1 MTATSER
8 APAPAAGTDPATR
21 DGLGLAVLP
30 AATEPVLA
38 RVAERAGE
46 VDRAEADLWDE
57 LAALGE
63 LDLLTAPLPLAAE
76 LTHALA
82 RRCTA
87 SAFALWG
94 HRSAIAY
101 HEATGTP
108 LPDGAASGVVAL
120 ASGMAPA
127 FKEEAGLGEIP
138 LLATDSPDGAIA
150 VSGVLPWCSNLRP
163 GGWVV
168 TPVRWEDG
176 RRAVVRHR
184 RDADGVRV
192 KELTGLTALDATASG
207 VLLLD
212 EVCIPAQDV
221 LAWDLP
227 AFRDDVRATFLQIQ
241 TAMCLGLAGAALDAA
256 EAGADDVAREVLAE
270 ELSAAAEDWQ
280 HLRGA
285 LAAGVR
291 AASAVRAG
299 GAGGPSDAASSG
311 APPSG
316 TSPSG
321 PSVAGG
327 SPAVAA
333 PSAPVRPAE
342 LVRVRLEAALLTGRA
357 TRLEQKIV
365 GGRGYA
371 LASDTSRRAREAA
384 FLPVQSPT
392 ETHLRHLLARAG
404 VPVPT
409 DGRA

>member
-8 APAPAAGTDPATR
+8 APEPAAGTDPATR

-46 VDRAEADLWDE
+46 VDRAEADLWDG

-63 LDLLTAPLPLAAE
+63 LDLLAAPLPLAAE

-101 HEATGTP
+101 HETTGTP

-184 RDADGVRV
+184 RDADGARV

-212 EVCIPAQDV
+212 EVRIPAQDV
-221 LAWDLP
+221 LTRDLP

-280 HLRGA
+280 HLREA

-291 AASAVRAG
+291 AA
-299 GAGGPSDAASSG
+299 D
-311 APPSG
+311 
-316 TSPSG
+316 
-321 PSVAGG
+321 
-327 SPAVAA
+327 A
-333 PSAPVRPAE
+333 PSASVRPAE

-357 TRLEQKIV
+357 TRLEQKVV

-404 VPVPT
+404 VPVPS

>member
-1 MTATSER
+1 MTAGSVRT
-8 APAPAAGTDPATR
+8 AVPAAGTDPAGR
-21 DGLGLAVLP
+21 GGLGLAVLP
-30 AATEPVLA
+30 AATAPVLA

-101 HEATGTP
+101 HEATGTL
-108 LPDGAASGVVAL
+108 LPDGAASGVTAL

-138 LLATDSPDGAIA
+138 LLATDSPDGGVA

-212 EVCIPAQDV
+212 EVRIPAQDV
-221 LAWDLP
+221 LTRDLP

-270 ELSAAAEDWQ
+270 ELSAAVEDWQ

-299 GAGGPSDAASSG
+299 GPSDAASSG

-316 TSPSG
+316 ASPSG

-327 SPAVAA
+327 SPAGAA

-409 DGRA
+409 DGHA

>member
-1 MTATSER
+1 MTTTSAR
-8 APAPAAGTDPATR
+8 SGVPAAGTVPAAR
-21 DGLGLAVLP
+21 AGLGLAEPP
-30 AATEPVLA
+30 ATAESVLA
-38 RVAERAGE
+38 RVAERAGA
-46 VDRAEADLWDE
+46 VDRAEADLWE
-57 LAALGE
+57 GLAALGE
-63 LDLLTAPLPLAAE
+63 LDLLAAPLPLAAE

-108 LPDGAASGVVAL
+108 LPDGAADGSVAL

-138 LLATDSPDGAIA
+138 LLATDAPDGAIT

-192 KELTGLTALDATASG
+192 KALTGLTALDATASG

-212 EVCIPAQDV
+212 GVQIPEQDV
-221 LAWDLP
+221 LTRDLP
-227 AFRDDVRATFLQIQ
+227 AFRDDVRAAFLQIQ

-256 EAGADDVAREVLAE
+256 EAGADDAAREVLAE
-270 ELSAAAEDWQ
+270 ELAAAAAEWRE
-280 HLRGA
+280 LREA
-285 LAAGVR
+285 LSRGVR
-291 AASAVRAG
+291 AASAEHQA
-299 GAGGPSDAASSG
+299 DA
-311 APPSG
+311 
-316 TSPSG
+316 
-321 PSVAGG
+321 VH
-327 SPAVAA
+327 
-333 PSAPVRPAE
+333 PVE
-342 LVRVRLEAALLTGRA
+342 LVRVRLAGALLTGRA

-392 ETHLRHLLARAG
+392 ETHLRHLLSRAG
-404 VPVPT
+404 VQAPG
-409 DGRA
+409 DGPA

>member
-1 MTATSER
+1 MTAGSVRT
-8 APAPAAGTDPATR
+8 AVPAAGTDPAGR

-57 LAALGE
+57 LAAIGE
-63 LDLLTAPLPLAAE
+63 LDLLAAPLPLAAE

-101 HEATGTP
+101 HETTGTP

-212 EVCIPAQDV
+212 EVRIPAQDV
-221 LAWDLP
+221 LTRDMP
-227 AFRDDVRATFLQIQ
+227 AFRDGVRATFLQIQ

-256 EAGADDVAREVLAE
+256 EAGADDVSREVLAE
-270 ELSAAAEDWQ
+270 ELSAAAEGWRQ
-280 HLRGA
+280 LREA

-291 AASAVRAG
+291 AASAVHAG
-299 GAGGPSDAASSG
+299 GAGGPCDDASSG
-311 APPSG
+311 A
-316 TSPSG
+316 SPSG
-321 PSVAGG
+321 ASASAAG
-327 SPAVAA
+327 AA
-333 PSAPVRPAE
+333 PSASVRPVE

>member
-1 MTATSER
+1 MTATSQR
-8 APAPAAGTDPATR
+8 APEPAAGTDPATR

-30 AATEPVLA
+30 AETEPALA

-46 VDRAEADLWDE
+46 VDRAEADLWDG

-63 LDLLTAPLPLAAE
+63 LDLLAAPLPLAAE

-212 EVCIPAQDV
+212 EVRIPAQDV
-221 LAWDLP
+221 LTRDLP

-256 EAGADDVAREVLAE
+256 EAGADEVAREVLAE
-270 ELSAAAEDWQ
+270 ELSAAAEDWR
-280 HLRGA
+280 HLREA
-285 LAAGVR
+285 LAAGVH
-291 AASAVRAG
+291 AV
-299 GAGGPSDAASSG
+299 D
-311 APPSG
+311 
-316 TSPSG
+316 
-321 PSVAGG
+321 
-327 SPAVAA
+327 A
-333 PSAPVRPAE
+333 PSASVRPAE

>member
-8 APAPAAGTDPATR
+8 APEPAAGTEPATR
-21 DGLGLAVLP
+21 DRLGLAVLP
-30 AATEPVLA
+30 AETEPVLA

-46 VDRAEADLWDE
+46 VDRAEADLWDG

-63 LDLLTAPLPLAAE
+63 LDLLAAPLPLAAE

-212 EVCIPAQDV
+212 EVRIPAQDV
-221 LAWDLP
+221 LTRDLP

-256 EAGADDVAREVLAE
+256 EAGADDVSREVLAE

-291 AASAVRAG
+291 AADG
-299 GAGGPSDAASSG
+299 
-311 APPSG
+311 
-316 TSPSG
+316 
-321 PSVAGG
+321 
-327 SPAVAA
+327 

>member
-1 MTATSER
+1 MTAGSVRT
-8 APAPAAGTDPATR
+8 AVPAAGTDPAGR

-57 LAALGE
+57 LAALGR
-63 LDLLTAPLPLAAE
+63 LDLLAAPLPLAAE

-101 HEATGTP
+101 HETTGTP
-108 LPDGAASGVVAL
+108 LPDGAASGVTAL

-212 EVCIPAQDV
+212 EVRIPAQDV
-221 LAWDLP
+221 LTRDMP

-256 EAGADDVAREVLAE
+256 EAGADDVSREVLAE
-270 ELSAAAEDWQ
+270 ELSAAAEDWR
-280 HLRGA
+280 HLREA

-291 AASAVRAG
+291 AASAVHAG
-299 GAGGPSDAASSG
+299 GAGGPCDDAS
-311 APPSG
+311 SG

-321 PSVAGG
+321 ASASAAG
-327 SPAVAA
+327 AA
-333 PSAPVRPAE
+333 PSASVQPAE

>member
-8 APAPAAGTDPATR
+8 APEPAAGTEPATR

-46 VDRAEADLWDE
+46 VDRAEADLWVE

-63 LDLLTAPLPLAAE
+63 LDLLAAPLPLAAE

-87 SAFALWG
+87 SAFVLWG

-101 HEATGTP
+101 HEATGTS

-212 EVCIPAQDV
+212 EVRIPAQDV
-221 LAWDLP
+221 LTRDLP

-256 EAGADDVAREVLAE
+256 EAGADDVARDVLAE
-270 ELSAAAEDWQ
+270 ELSAAAEDWR

-291 AASAVRAG
+291 AADG
-299 GAGGPSDAASSG
+299 
-311 APPSG
+311 
-316 TSPSG
+316 
-321 PSVAGG
+321 
-327 SPAVAA
+327 

-404 VPVPT
+404 VPVPS

>member
-8 APAPAAGTDPATR
+8 APEPAAGTDPATR

-63 LDLLTAPLPLAAE
+63 LDLLAAPLPLAAE

-212 EVCIPAQDV
+212 EVSIPAHDF
-221 LAWDLP
+221 LTRDLP

-291 AASAVRAG
+291 AADG
-299 GAGGPSDAASSG
+299 
-311 APPSG
+311 
-316 TSPSG
+316 
-321 PSVAGG
+321 
-327 SPAVAA
+327 

>member
-1 MTATSER
+1 MTAGSVRT
-8 APAPAAGTDPATR
+8 AVPAAGTDPAGR

-57 LAALGE
+57 LAALGR
-63 LDLLTAPLPLAAE
+63 LDLLAAPLPLAAE

-212 EVCIPAQDV
+212 EVRIPAQDV
-221 LAWDLP
+221 LTRDMP

-256 EAGADDVAREVLAE
+256 EAGADDVSREVLAE
-270 ELSAAAEDWQ
+270 ELSAAAEDWR

-291 AASAVRAG
+291 AADG
-299 GAGGPSDAASSG
+299 
-311 APPSG
+311 
-316 TSPSG
+316 
-321 PSVAGG
+321 
-327 SPAVAA
+327 

>member
-1 MTATSER
+1 MTAASVRT
-8 APAPAAGTDPATR
+8 AVPADGTDRAGRDGTEPLGR
-21 DGLGLAVLP
+21 DGLGLAALP
-30 AATEPVLA
+30 AAAEPVLA
-38 RVAERAGE
+38 RVAESAAA
-46 VDRAEADLWDE
+46 VDRAEADLWE
-57 LAALGE
+57 GPAALGE

-87 SAFALWG
+87 TAFALWG
-94 HRSAIAY
+94 HRSSIEY
-101 HEATGTP
+101 HEATGAP
-108 LPDGAASGVVAL
+108 LPEGAESGAVAL

-138 LLATDSPDGAIA
+138 LLATDSPDGGLV
-150 VSGVLPWCSNLRP
+150 VSGVLPWSSNLRP

-168 TPVRWEDG
+168 TPVRFEDG
-176 RRAVVRHR
+176 RLAVVRHR

-212 EVCIPAQDV
+212 EVRIPAPDV
-221 LAWDLP
+221 PTHDLP
-227 AFRDDVRATFLQIQ
+227 AFRDRVRSTFLQIQ

-270 ELSAAAEDWQ
+270 ELSTAAADWRQ
-280 HLRGA
+280 LRDG
-285 LAAGVR
+285 LVRGVR
-291 AASAVRAG
+291 ASCTSRSGSARSGDADDADG
-299 GAGGPSDAASSG
+299 SWEDAPTGAVPSDA
-311 APPSG
+311 PSG
-316 TSPSG
+316 DDSS
-321 PSVAGG
+321 
-327 SPAVAA
+327 
-333 PSAPVRPAE
+333 AE

-409 DGRA
+409 DGHA

>member
-8 APAPAAGTDPATR
+8 APEPAAGTDPATR

-63 LDLLTAPLPLAAE
+63 LDLLAAPLPLAAE

-108 LPDGAASGVVAL
+108 PPDGAASGVVAL

-212 EVCIPAQDV
+212 EVRIPAQDV
-221 LAWDLP
+221 LTRDLP

-291 AASAVRAG
+291 AADG
-299 GAGGPSDAASSG
+299 
-311 APPSG
+311 
-316 TSPSG
+316 
-321 PSVAGG
+321 
-327 SPAVAA
+327 

>member
-1 MTATSER
+1 MTAGSVRT
-8 APAPAAGTDPATR
+8 AVPAAGTDPAGR

-57 LAALGE
+57 LAAIGE
-63 LDLLTAPLPLAAE
+63 LDLLAAPLPLAAE

-101 HEATGTP
+101 HETTGTP

-212 EVCIPAQDV
+212 EVRIPAQDV
-221 LAWDLP
+221 LTRDLP

-256 EAGADDVAREVLAE
+256 EAGAGDVSREVLAE
-270 ELSAAAEDWQ
+270 ELSAAAEDWR
-280 HLRGA
+280 HLREA

-291 AASAVRAG
+291 AASAVHAG
-299 GAGGPSDAASSG
+299 GAGGPCDDASSG
-311 APPSG
+311 A
-316 TSPSG
+316 SPSG
-321 PSVAGG
+321 ASASAAG
-327 SPAVAA
+327 AA
-333 PSAPVRPAE
+333 PSASVRPVE

>member
-1 MTATSER
+1 MTAASVRT
-8 APAPAAGTDPATR
+8 AVPADGTDRAGRDGTEPLGR
-21 DGLGLAVLP
+21 DGLGLAALP
-30 AATEPVLA
+30 AAAEPVLA
-38 RVAERAGE
+38 RVAESAAA
-46 VDRAEADLWDE
+46 VDRAEADLWE
-57 LAALGE
+57 GPAALGE

-87 SAFALWG
+87 TAFALWG
-94 HRSAIAY
+94 HRSSIEY

-108 LPDGAASGVVAL
+108 LPEGAESGAVAL

-138 LLATDSPDGAIA
+138 LLATDSPDGGLV

-168 TPVRWEDG
+168 TPVRFEDG

-212 EVCIPAQDV
+212 EVRIPEQDV
-221 LAWDLP
+221 LTHDLP
-227 AFRDDVRATFLQIQ
+227 AFRDRVRSTFLQIQ

-270 ELSAAAEDWQ
+270 ELSTAAADWRQ
-280 HLRGA
+280 LRDG
-285 LAAGVR
+285 LVRGVR
-291 AASAVRAG
+291 ASSTSRSGSARSGDAG
-299 GAGGPSDAASSG
+299 GSWEDAPTDAVPSDA
-311 APPSG
+311 PSG
-316 TSPSG
+316 DDS
-321 PSVAGG
+321 
-327 SPAVAA
+327 
-333 PSAPVRPAE
+333 PAE

-392 ETHLRHLLARAG
+392 EIHLRHLQAG
-404 VPVPT
+404 AGDSAT
-409 DGRA
+409 DGPA

>member
-1 MTATSER
+1 MTTTSAR
-8 APAPAAGTDPATR
+8 SGVPAAGTVPAAR
-21 DGLGLAVLP
+21 AGLGLAELP
-30 AATEPVLA
+30 ATAESVLA
-38 RVAERAGE
+38 RVAERAGA
-46 VDRAEADLWDE
+46 VDRAEADLWE
-57 LAALGE
+57 GLAALGE
-63 LDLLTAPLPLAAE
+63 LDLLAAPLPLAAE

-108 LPDGAASGVVAL
+108 LPDGAADGSVAL

-138 LLATDSPDGAIA
+138 LLATDAPDGTIT

-192 KELTGLTALDATASG
+192 KALTGLTALDATASG

-212 EVCIPAQDV
+212 GVQIPEQDV
-221 LAWDLP
+221 LTRDLP
-227 AFRDDVRATFLQIQ
+227 AFRDDVRAAFLQIQ

-256 EAGADDVAREVLAE
+256 EAGADDAAREVLAE
-270 ELSAAAEDWQ
+270 ELAAAAAEWRE
-280 HLRGA
+280 LREA
-285 LAAGVR
+285 LSRGVR
-291 AASAVRAG
+291 AASAAHQ
-299 GAGGPSDAASSG
+299 ADA
-311 APPSG
+311 
-316 TSPSG
+316 
-321 PSVAGG
+321 VH
-327 SPAVAA
+327 
-333 PSAPVRPAE
+333 PAE
-342 LVRVRLEAALLTGRA
+342 LVRVRLAAALLTGRA

-392 ETHLRHLLARAG
+392 ETHLRHLLSRAG
-404 VPVPT
+404 VQAPG
-409 DGRA
+409 DGPA

>member
-1 MTATSER
+1 MTTTSAR
-8 APAPAAGTDPATR
+8 SGVPAAGTVPAAR
-21 DGLGLAVLP
+21 AGLGLAEPP
-30 AATEPVLA
+30 ATAESVLA
-38 RVAERAGE
+38 RVAERAGA
-46 VDRAEADLWDE
+46 VDRAEADLWE
-57 LAALGE
+57 GLAALGE
-63 LDLLTAPLPLAAE
+63 LDLLAAPLPLAAE

-101 HEATGTP
+101 HEATGTQ
-108 LPDGAASGVVAL
+108 LPDGAADGSVAL

-138 LLATDSPDGAIA
+138 LQATDAPDGTIT

-192 KELTGLTALDATASG
+192 KALTGLTALDATASG

-212 EVCIPAQDV
+212 GVQIPEQDV
-221 LAWDLP
+221 LTRDLP
-227 AFRDDVRATFLQIQ
+227 AFRDDVRAAFLQIQ

-256 EAGADDVAREVLAE
+256 EAGADDAAREVLAE
-270 ELSAAAEDWQ
+270 ELAAAAAEWRE
-280 HLRGA
+280 LREA
-285 LAAGVR
+285 LSRGVR
-291 AASAVRAG
+291 AASAEHQA
-299 GAGGPSDAASSG
+299 DA
-311 APPSG
+311 
-316 TSPSG
+316 
-321 PSVAGG
+321 VH
-327 SPAVAA
+327 
-333 PSAPVRPAE
+333 PVE
-342 LVRVRLEAALLTGRA
+342 LVRVRLAGALLTGRA

-392 ETHLRHLLARAG
+392 ETHLRHLLSRAG
-404 VPVPT
+404 VQAPG
-409 DGRA
+409 DGPA

>member
-1 MTATSER
+1 MTTTSAR
-8 APAPAAGTDPATR
+8 SGVPAAGTVPAAR
-21 DGLGLAVLP
+21 AGLGLAEPP
-30 AATEPVLA
+30 ATAESVLA
-38 RVAERAGE
+38 RVAERAGA
-46 VDRAEADLWDE
+46 VDRAEADLWE
-57 LAALGE
+57 GLAALGE
-63 LDLLTAPLPLAAE
+63 LDLLAAPLPLAAE

-82 RRCTA
+82 RHCTA

-108 LPDGAASGVVAL
+108 LPDGAADGSVAL

-138 LLATDSPDGAIA
+138 LLATDAPDGAIT

-192 KELTGLTALDATASG
+192 KALTGLTALDATASG

-212 EVCIPAQDV
+212 GVQIPEQDV
-221 LAWDLP
+221 LTRDLP
-227 AFRDDVRATFLQIQ
+227 AFRDDVRAAFLQIQ

-256 EAGADDVAREVLAE
+256 EAGADDAAREVLAE
-270 ELSAAAEDWQ
+270 ELAAAAADWRG
-280 HLRGA
+280 LRDA
-285 LAAGVR
+285 LARGVR
-291 AASAVRAG
+291 AASAAHQADAG
-299 GAGGPSDAASSG
+299 
-311 APPSG
+311 
-316 TSPSG
+316 
-321 PSVAGG
+321 
-327 SPAVAA
+327 
-333 PSAPVRPAE
+333 RPAE

-392 ETHLRHLLARAG
+392 ETHLRHLLSRAG
-404 VPVPT
+404 VQTPG
-409 DGRA
+409 DGPA

>member
-1 MTATSER
+1 MTAASVRT
-8 APAPAAGTDPATR
+8 AVPADGTDRAGRDGTEPLGR
-21 DGLGLAVLP
+21 DGLGLAALP
-30 AATEPVLA
+30 AAAEPVLA
-38 RVAERAGE
+38 RVAESAAA
-46 VDRAEADLWDE
+46 VDRAEADLWE
-57 LAALGE
+57 GPAALGE

-87 SAFALWG
+87 TAFALWG
-94 HRSAIAY
+94 HRSSIEY
-101 HEATGTP
+101 HEATGAP
-108 LPDGAASGVVAL
+108 LPEGAESGAVAL

-138 LLATDSPDGAIA
+138 LLATDSPDGGLV

-168 TPVRWEDG
+168 TPVRFEDG

-212 EVCIPAQDV
+212 EVRIPAQDV
-221 LAWDLP
+221 LTHDLP
-227 AFRDDVRATFLQIQ
+227 AFRDRVRATFLQIQ

-270 ELSAAAEDWQ
+270 ELSTAAEDWRQ
-280 HLRGA
+280 LRDG
-285 LAAGVR
+285 LVRGVR
-291 AASAVRAG
+291 ASCTSRSGSARSGDAGDAG
-299 GAGGPSDAASSG
+299 GSWEDAPTDAVPSDA
-311 APPSG
+311 PSG
-316 TSPSG
+316 DDS
-321 PSVAGG
+321 
-327 SPAVAA
+327 
-333 PSAPVRPAE
+333 PAE

-392 ETHLRHLLARAG
+392 EIHLRHLRARAG
-404 VPVPT
+404 DDATGGP
-409 DGRA
+409 A

>member
-1 MTATSER
+1 MTAASVRT
-8 APAPAAGTDPATR
+8 AVPADGTDRAGR
-21 DGLGLAVLP
+21 DGTEPLGRGGLGLAALP
-30 AATEPVLA
+30 AAAEPVLA
-38 RVAERAGE
+38 RVAESAAA
-46 VDRAEADLWDE
+46 VDRAEADLWE
-57 LAALGE
+57 GPAALGE

-87 SAFALWG
+87 TAFALWG
-94 HRSAIAY
+94 HRSSIEY

-108 LPDGAASGVVAL
+108 LPEGAESGAVAL

-138 LLATDSPDGAIA
+138 LLATDSPDGGLV

-168 TPVRWEDG
+168 TPVRFEDG

-212 EVCIPAQDV
+212 EVRIPEQDV
-221 LAWDLP
+221 LTHDLP
-227 AFRDDVRATFLQIQ
+227 AFRDRVRSTFLQIQ

-270 ELSAAAEDWQ
+270 ELSTAAADWRQ
-280 HLRGA
+280 LRDG
-285 LAAGVR
+285 LVRGVR
-291 AASAVRAG
+291 ASSTSRSGSARSGDAG
-299 GAGGPSDAASSG
+299 GSWEDAPTDAVPSDA
-311 APPSG
+311 PSG
-316 TSPSG
+316 DDS
-321 PSVAGG
+321 
-327 SPAVAA
+327 
-333 PSAPVRPAE
+333 PAE

-371 LASDTSRRAREAA
+371 LASHTSRRAREAA

-392 ETHLRHLLARAG
+392 EIHLRHLQAG
-404 VPVPT
+404 AGDSAT
-409 DGRA
+409 DGPA

>member
-1 MTATSER
+1 MTAASVRT
-8 APAPAAGTDPATR
+8 AVPADGTDRAGRDGTEPLGR
-21 DGLGLAVLP
+21 DGLGLAALP
-30 AATEPVLA
+30 AAAVPVLA
-38 RVAERAGE
+38 RVAESAAA
-46 VDRAEADLWDE
+46 VDRAEADLWE
-57 LAALGE
+57 GPAALGE

-87 SAFALWG
+87 TAFALWG
-94 HRSAIAY
+94 HRSSIEY
-101 HEATGTP
+101 HEATGAP
-108 LPDGAASGVVAL
+108 LPEGAESGAVAL

-138 LLATDSPDGAIA
+138 LLATDSPDGGLV

-168 TPVRWEDG
+168 TPVRFEDG

-212 EVCIPAQDV
+212 EVRIPEQDV
-221 LAWDLP
+221 LTHDLP
-227 AFRDDVRATFLQIQ
+227 AFRDRVRSTFLQIQ

-270 ELSAAAEDWQ
+270 ELSTAAEDWRQ
-280 HLRGA
+280 LRDG
-285 LAAGVR
+285 LVRGVR
-291 AASAVRAG
+291 ASCTSRSGSARSGDAG
-299 GAGGPSDAASSG
+299 DADGSWEDAPTDAVPSDA
-311 APPSG
+311 PSG
-316 TSPSG
+316 DDSS
-321 PSVAGG
+321 
-327 SPAVAA
+327 
-333 PSAPVRPAE
+333 AE

-409 DGRA
+409 DGHA

>member
-1 MTATSER
+1 MTAGSVRT
-8 APAPAAGTDPATR
+8 AVPAAGTDPAGR

-57 LAALGE
+57 LAALGR
-63 LDLLTAPLPLAAE
+63 LDLLAAPLPLAAE

-212 EVCIPAQDV
+212 EVRIPAQDV
-221 LAWDLP
+221 LTRDMP

-256 EAGADDVAREVLAE
+256 EAGADDVSREVLAE
-270 ELSAAAEDWQ
+270 ELSAAAEDWR
-280 HLRGA
+280 HLREA

-291 AASAVRAG
+291 AASAVHAG
-299 GAGGPSDAASSG
+299 GAGGPCDDAS
-311 APPSG
+311 SG

-321 PSVAGG
+321 ASASAAG
-327 SPAVAA
+327 AA
-333 PSAPVRPAE
+333 PSASVQPAE

>member
-8 APAPAAGTDPATR
+8 APEPAAGTDPATR

-63 LDLLTAPLPLAAE
+63 LDLLAAPLPLAAE

-108 LPDGAASGVVAL
+108 PPDGAASGAVAL

-212 EVCIPAQDV
+212 EVRIPAQDV
-221 LAWDLP
+221 LTRDLP

-280 HLRGA
+280 HLREA

-291 AASAVRAG
+291 AA
-299 GAGGPSDAASSG
+299 D
-311 APPSG
+311 
-316 TSPSG
+316 
-321 PSVAGG
+321 
-327 SPAVAA
+327 A

>member
-8 APAPAAGTDPATR
+8 APASAAGTDPVTR

-57 LAALGE
+57 LAAIGE
-63 LDLLTAPLPLAAE
+63 LDLLAAPLPLAAE

-101 HEATGTP
+101 HETTGTP

-184 RDADGVRV
+184 RDADGVRI

-212 EVCIPAQDV
+212 EVRIPAQDV
-221 LAWDLP
+221 LTRDMP

-256 EAGADDVAREVLAE
+256 EAGADDVSREVLAE
-270 ELSAAAEDWQ
+270 ELSAAAEDWR
-280 HLRGA
+280 HLREA

-291 AASAVRAG
+291 AASAVHAG
-299 GAGGPSDAASSG
+299 GAGGPCDDAS
-311 APPSG
+311 SG

-321 PSVAGG
+321 ASASAAG
-327 SPAVAA
+327 AA
-333 PSAPVRPAE
+333 PSASVQPAE

>member
-1 MTATSER
+1 MTAASVRT
-8 APAPAAGTDPATR
+8 AVPADGTDRAGRDGTEPLGR
-21 DGLGLAVLP
+21 DGLGLAALP
-30 AATEPVLA
+30 AAAEPVLA
-38 RVAERAGE
+38 RVAESAAA
-46 VDRAEADLWDE
+46 VDRAEADLWE
-57 LAALGE
+57 GPAALGE

-87 SAFALWG
+87 TAFALWG
-94 HRSAIAY
+94 HRSSIEY

-108 LPDGAASGVVAL
+108 LPEGAESGAVAL

-138 LLATDSPDGAIA
+138 LLATDSPDGGLV

-168 TPVRWEDG
+168 TPVRFEDG

-212 EVCIPAQDV
+212 EVRIPEQDV
-221 LAWDLP
+221 LTHDLP
-227 AFRDDVRATFLQIQ
+227 AFRDRVRSTFLQIQ

-256 EAGADDVAREVLAE
+256 EAGADDAAREVLAE
-270 ELSAAAEDWQ
+270 ELAAAAAEWRE
-280 HLRGA
+280 LREA
-285 LAAGVR
+285 LSRGVR
-291 AASAVRAG
+291 AASAAHQ
-299 GAGGPSDAASSG
+299 ADA
-311 APPSG
+311 
-316 TSPSG
+316 
-321 PSVAGG
+321 VH
-327 SPAVAA
+327 
-333 PSAPVRPAE
+333 PAE
-342 LVRVRLEAALLTGRA
+342 LVRVRLAAALLTGRA

-392 ETHLRHLLARAG
+392 EIHLRHLRARAG
-404 VPVPT
+404 DDATGGP
-409 DGRA
+409 A

>member
-1 MTATSER
+1 MTAASER
-8 APAPAAGTDPATR
+8 APASATGTDPATR

-30 AATEPVLA
+30 AVTEPVLA
-38 RVAERAGE
+38 RVAGRAGE
-46 VDRAEADLWDE
+46 VDRAEADLWDG

-63 LDLLTAPLPLAAE
+63 LDLLAAPLPLAAE

-108 LPDGAASGVVAL
+108 LPGGAASGVVAL

-168 TPVRWEDG
+168 TPVRFEDG

-212 EVCIPAQDV
+212 EVRIPAQDV
-221 LAWDLP
+221 LTHDLP
-227 AFRDDVRATFLQIQ
+227 AFRDRVRATFLQIQ
-241 TAMCLGLAGAALDAA
+241 TAMCLGLAGVALDAA

-280 HLRGA
+280 RLRGA

-299 GAGGPSDAASSG
+299 GAGGPSDDASSG
-311 APPSG
+311 A
-316 TSPSG
+316 SPSG
-321 PSVAGG
+321 ASAAGG
-327 SPAVAA
+327 SPAGAA

>member
-1 MTATSER
+1 MTSVLAEER
-8 APAPAAGTDPATR
+8 TERT
-21 DGLGLAVLP
+21 GLGLAELP
-30 AATEPVLA
+30 AAVAPVLA
-38 RVAERAGE
+38 QVREQAGA
-46 VDRAEADLWDE
+46 VDRDEADLWE
-57 LAALGE
+57 GLRALGA

-82 RRCTA
+82 RRCTP

-101 HEATGTP
+101 HEATGAA
-108 LPDGAASGVVAL
+108 LPAGAADGSVAL

-138 LLATDSPDGAIA
+138 LVAVGGAGAADLPGAGDDPAERSADVSADLPAGLPEALAAGLA

-163 GGWVV
+163 DGWVV

-192 KELTGLTALDATASG
+192 KPLTGLTALDGTASG

-212 EVCIPAQDV
+212 GARIPEEDV
-221 LAWDLP
+221 LTRDLP
-227 AFRDDVRATFLQIQ
+227 GFRDRVRPVFLQIQ

-256 EAGADDVAREVLAE
+256 EAAADATSRAVLE
-270 ELSAAAEDWQ
+270 EEFASAAADWLSLRED
-280 HLRGA
+280 
-285 LAAGVR
+285 LARGVR
-291 AASAVRAG
+291 AADG
-299 GAGGPSDAASSG
+299 GAPQ
-311 APPSG
+311 PL
-316 TSPSG
+316 
-321 PSVAGG
+321 
-327 SPAVAA
+327 
-333 PSAPVRPAE
+333 E

-357 TRLEQKIV
+357 TRLEQKVV

-404 VPVPT
+404 RSVPSARET
-409 DGRA
+409 GERG

>member
-30 AATEPVLA
+30 AVTEPVLA

-108 LPDGAASGVVAL
+108 LPDGAASGVTAL

-163 GGWVV
+163 EGWVV

-212 EVCIPAQDV
+212 EVRIPAQDV
-221 LAWDLP
+221 LTRDLP

-316 TSPSG
+316 ASA
-321 PSVAGG
+321 AG
-327 SPAVAA
+327 AA

-392 ETHLRHLLARAG
+392 EIHLRHLRARAG
-404 VPVPT
+404 DDAT
-409 DGRA
+409 DGHA

>member
-8 APAPAAGTDPATR
+8 APEPAAGTEPATR

-63 LDLLTAPLPLAAE
+63 LDLLAAPLPLAAE

-212 EVCIPAQDV
+212 EVSIPAHDF
-221 LAWDLP
+221 LTRDLP

-291 AASAVRAG
+291 AADG
-299 GAGGPSDAASSG
+299 
-311 APPSG
+311 
-316 TSPSG
+316 
-321 PSVAGG
+321 
-327 SPAVAA
+327 